1 MGSET
6 SLTGSGAIRVGYR
19 GASVEPETEAGAASL
34 QKAALYVFGD
44 KAQVKGLKVAPRLK
58 VDFVPVE
65 YPEPRR
71 IRASFKKLMQVHDA
85 LLSNLASPSLNLK
98 SKSSLA
104 QCQIY
109 EGMENVDSG
118 MSPKWQLV
126 GNL

>member
-19 GASVEPETEAGAASL
+19 GASAEPETDNTGAASL

-44 KAQVKGLKVAPRLK
+44 KAQVKGLKVAPHLK

-71 IRASFKKLMQVHDA
+71 IRASFKKLMQVHDVS
-85 LLSNLASPSLNLK
+85 LSNLASPSQNPK
-98 SKSSLA
+98 SKS
-104 QCQIY
+104 
-109 EGMENVDSG
+109 EV
-118 MSPKWQLV
+118 K
-126 GNL
+126 